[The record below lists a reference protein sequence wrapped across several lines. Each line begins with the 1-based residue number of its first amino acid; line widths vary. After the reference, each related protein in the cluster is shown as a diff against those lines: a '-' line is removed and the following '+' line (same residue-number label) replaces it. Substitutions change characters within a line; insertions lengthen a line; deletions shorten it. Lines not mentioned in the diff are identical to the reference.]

1 MVGEAVR
8 IAQFFARESCGQCP
22 ACRMETSML
31 SAMLE
36 RIHQGKAEA
45 ALYDQFHKIIDFNR
59 NRGYCALINMPGPP
73 ITSALRLFRDE
84 FDYHLRH
91 GACRL

>member
-1 MVGEAVR
+1 
-8 IAQFFARESCGQCP
+8 
-22 ACRMETSML
+22 ML

-36 RIHQGKAEA
+36 RIDGGKAGP
-45 ALYDQFHKIIDFNR
+45 ALYDQFQKIIDFNR
-59 NRGYCALINMPGPP
+59 GKGYCALINMPGPP